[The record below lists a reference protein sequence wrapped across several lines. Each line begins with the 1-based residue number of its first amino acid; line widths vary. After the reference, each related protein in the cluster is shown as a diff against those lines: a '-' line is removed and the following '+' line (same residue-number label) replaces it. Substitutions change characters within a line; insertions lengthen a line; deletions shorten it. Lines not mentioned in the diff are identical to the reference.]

1 MQVSTI
7 TSVYPEDRKQEWKES
22 LLPLFLFVKESAV
35 YHSNNWFFSL
45 RWQFKFVLYCSSNN
59 VSFIIPYTVHTLVQA
74 SAYQVLPASLQEAP
88 QTMNCNTAQYED
100 APAWLKLSPPVS
112 LCLMLHHFTNKNNN
126 NKQIN

>member
-1 MQVSTI
+1 MFHN
-7 TSVYPEDRKQEWKES
+7 K
-22 LLPLFLFVKESAV
+22 L
-35 YHSNNWFFSL
+35 
-45 RWQFKFVLYCSSNN
+45 
-59 VSFIIPYTVHTLVQA
+59 PYTVHTLVQA

-112 LCLMLHHFTNKNNN
+112 LCLMLHHFINKNNN